1 MLFQVRK
8 IALKGF
14 LLIPPKIRIYNHRK
28 QSPLQGT
35 SSACLKLP
43 HQIPVEAARLAE
55 DGDFISFQAFFFFFF
70 FCPTSKIQ
78 ERESS

>member
-1 MLFQVRK
+1 MLLQVRK

-14 LLIPPKIRIYNHRK
+14 FLISPKIRIYNHRK

-35 SSACLKLP
+35 SFACLKLP
-43 HQIPVEAARLAE
+43 HQIPVEEAHLAE
-55 DGDFISFQAFFFFFF
+55 DGDFISFQAFFFFF
-70 FCPTSKIQ
+70 CPTSKIQ